1 MASKIVVNLDTS
13 KEVFLNSK
21 CKQNDDLILECN
33 IFENGLAKDL
43 NNCSVVIQ
51 ALKADKTYII
61 QNTDII
67 KSNNKFTAN
76 LVRDFTRVAGKTE
89 IEIVLTESSK
99 QNTTFSFCLEVV
111 GSVIRGA
118 VESRNT
124 VTILENLQDKIE
136 EAGVVKQETEQLI
149 EKGGA
154 ATKGDIQE
162 VNAHLETM
170 TTYVTPEMY
179 GAVGDGIVDDTEAIQ
194 NAINTNK
201 KVVFKRNYKFTTIIL
216 KNSIESFG
224 ILKGDIILNKSNVNV
239 TFNEL
244 QGNIMLLSD
253 SELVQHCFIKGNK
266 LINSVSNGVTF
277 KANGTSGVQYNT
289 VEIGLINSINHSC
302 IYLEKVQGWV
312 NNNYIKNTGFT
323 GKCGIGSLAQSDKYD
338 GMTFDN
344 VGFEHIEKWFELNN
358 CYNFIFKNFR
368 MMPYESHNENIEGVL
383 INSNA
388 FFETSITGLYFE
400 NIRCTNSRFECSMAM
415 SSDGQRIADKMS
427 VINNKIVSCSRD
439 SKPQFFKK
447 LSDMTGTTIFDYN
460 YDYNKPIFIN
470 CDVSKYVWFNINI
483 PLVISSLNY
492 IKLYIIGTPQQNIEV
507 AINNVLKLT
516 IQPSNFKEE
525 YIIFI

>member
-1 MASKIVVNLDTS
+1 M
-13 KEVFLNSK
+13 VFRRPYAF
-21 CKQNDDLILECN
+21 LIKY
-33 IFENGLAKDL
+33 F
-43 NNCSVVIQ
+43 
-51 ALKADKTYII
+51 
-61 QNTDII
+61 
-67 KSNNKFTAN
+67 
-76 LVRDFTRVAGKTE
+76 R
-89 IEIVLTESSK
+89 
-99 QNTTFSFCLEVV
+99 
-111 GSVIRGA
+111 
-118 VESRNT
+118 
-124 VTILENLQDKIE
+124 
-136 EAGVVKQETEQLI
+136 LI
-149 EKGGA
+149 
-154 ATKGDIQE
+154 
-162 VNAHLETM
+162 H
-170 TTYVTPEMY
+170 
-179 GAVGDGIVDDTEAIQ
+179 
-194 NAINTNK
+194 
-201 KVVFKRNYKFTTIIL
+201 IIL
-216 KNSIESFG
+216 F
-224 ILKGDIILNKSNVNV
+224 ILFAYI
-239 TFNEL
+239 
-244 QGNIMLLSD
+244 
-253 SELVQHCFIKGNK
+253 
-266 LINSVSNGVTF
+266 TF
-277 KANGTSGVQYNT
+277 KANSTSGVQYNT

-368 MMPYESHNENIEGVL
+368 MMPYESQNKNIEGIL

-400 NIRCTNSRFECSMAM
+400 KISCTNSRFECSMAM
-415 SSDGQRIADKMS
+415 SLDGERVADKMS
-427 VINNKIVSCSRD
+427 VINNKIVSSSRD

-470 CDVSKYVWFNINI
+470 CDASKYVWFNIKI

-525 YIIFI
+525 YTIFI